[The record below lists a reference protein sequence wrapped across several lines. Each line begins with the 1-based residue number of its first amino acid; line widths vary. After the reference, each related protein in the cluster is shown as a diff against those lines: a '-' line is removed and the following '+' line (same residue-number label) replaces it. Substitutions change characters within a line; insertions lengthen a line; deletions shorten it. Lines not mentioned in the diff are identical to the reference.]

1 MRQLRRLRTQ
11 EHDYKYFQ
19 TSQRSLQSTPEECT
33 QTAEWDKELD
43 SGSKNRIQNKLKWFW
58 IWKTKSNKKPDRKSV
73 NRLIMHRAE
82 DQRNN
87 CTTMFTAAAI
97 ITARKLNQSRCPTEY
112 CAAGSGG
119 TRLFPNIQEVEEGGS
134 ESEDNLLYRVRS
146 RTTRAKQ
153 EKPCLKG
160 GKKRLHSNEN
170 VPQTDNGIL
179 FSYKTIKCAR
189 NRYSWK
195 VY

>member
-58 IWKTKSNKKPDRKSV
+58 IWKTKSNKKPDRKPI

-119 TRLFPNIQEVEEGGS
+119 TCLPTFKRQRTVALSLRI
-134 ESEDNLLYRVRS
+134 NLLYRLRS

-160 GKKRLHSNEN
+160 GKKIA
-170 VPQTDNGIL
+170 Q
-179 FSYKTIKCAR
+179 
-189 NRYSWK
+189 
-195 VY
+195 